1 MKEHIQRAEIESIPS
16 VIGGVEKEAGRRPAG
31 VSTPTAPPDPEVRV
45 RAKRRYFTADNK
57 LRILDEA
64 DRCKDDGQLGAL
76 LRREGLYS
84 SHISNWR
91 AERRAGALV
100 ALAARKRGR
109 KGPDPEARK
118 AEEENQRLRKENERL
133 KRELDYAKL
142 LIDIQKKASE
152 ILGIPLKSRDDEGSD
167 S

>member
-1 MKEHIQRAEIESIPS
+1 MKEQIQRVESKSIPS
-16 VIGGVEKEAGRRPAG
+16 VNGGVEMEAGRRPAG
-31 VSTPTAPPDPEVRV
+31 VSTPKAPPDPEVRV
-45 RAKRRYFTADNK
+45 RAKRRYFTAAEK

-64 DRCKDDGQLGAL
+64 DRCKEDGQLGAL

-109 KGPDPEARK
+109 KGPDPEIRK
-118 AEEENQRLRKENERL
+118 AQEENQRLRKENERL
-133 KRELDYAKL
+133 KRDLDYAKL
-142 LIDIQKKASE
+142 LLDIQKKASE
-152 ILGIPLKSRDDEGSD
+152 ILGIPLNHHDTDGND